1 MRRNAVLFVAIS
13 VLSGFGS
20 TAMSLVAGIWILD
33 LTDSASRAALAGF
46 CVYLPQ
52 LLGPWLGGLLD
63 RVPRR
68 PLLIATNLLLAASLL
83 SLLAVRTPA
92 QTWLIFAV
100 SLAYGISYVL
110 LDAGE
115 SALLPAALPPDDL
128 GDVNGWR
135 SSAQEGMKLIAPLAG
150 AGLYAWRGGAA
161 VAVLSATMPLAAAVL
176 YAALRLTS
184 APGTGT
190 AAPEMSPQPGGWPG
204 TGTGAGSG
212 TDAGTGTG
220 TGSGTGGGNGG
231 GGDGGGDGDC
241 TGTGGGSGTGTG
253 AGGGF
258 GGGAPHERGLR
269 AGLSVLA
276 GRRVLRVTVA
286 LAAVA
291 IAMSGFATAAQY
303 EVVLVDLGLPATF
316 LGILLSAQGAGSIAG
331 GLIVGRVI
339 SRYGVTAVG
348 VTGTALFAAGLLA
361 RCLPWWPA
369 LIVGAV
375 IGGVGLPW
383 ALVAAV
389 TAVQTHT
396 PAALLGRVAAT
407 ANTVM
412 FGPIALASPLGAAAV
427 QLGARLTL
435 VAAAVLCLTAAGFG
449 ARRARCR
456 RAARAEQIRLD
467 QVGSAG
473 S

>member
-33 LTDSASRAALAGF
+33 LTGSASRAALAGF
-46 CVYLPQ
+46 CVYAPQ

-68 PLLIATNLLLAASLL
+68 PLLITTNLLLAASLL
-83 SLLAVRTPA
+83 SLLAVRPPA
-92 QTWLIFAV
+92 QTWLIFTV

-115 SALLPAALPPDDL
+115 SALLPAALPPGDL

-135 SSAQEGMKLIAPLAG
+135 SSAQEGMKLVAPLAG
-150 AGLYAWRGGAA
+150 AGLYAWHGGAA
-161 VAVLSATMPLAAAVL
+161 VAVLSAAMPLVAAVL
-176 YAALRLTS
+176 YAALRLAS
-184 APGTGT
+184 VPG
-190 AAPEMSPQPGGWPG
+190 PGAGVPRERSLRAEPG
-204 TGTGAGSG
+204 VLRERGLHAGSG
-212 TDAGTGTG
+212 VGVPRERSLGADPGVLRERGPHAGSATGVPRG
-220 TGSGTGGGNGG
+220 
-231 GGDGGGDGDC
+231 
-241 TGTGGGSGTGTG
+241 
-253 AGGGF
+253 
-258 GGGAPHERGLR
+258 RGLR
-269 AGLSVLA
+269 AGLSVLS
-276 GRRVLRVTVA
+276 GRRVLRVTVT
-286 LAAVA
+286 LAALA

-316 LGILLSAQGAGSIAG
+316 LGTLLSAQGAGSIAG

-339 SRYGVTAVG
+339 ARSGVTAVG
-348 VTGTALFAAGLLA
+348 VTGTALFAVGLLA

-412 FGPIALASPLGAAAV
+412 FGPIALAIPLGAAAIH
-427 QLGARLTL
+427 LGARLTL
-435 VAAAVLCLTAAGFG
+435 AAAAVLCLAAAGVG
-449 ARRARCR
+449 ARRAWGR
-456 RAARAEQIRLD
+456 RGARPECIRPD
-467 QVGSAG
+467 QAGSAG
-473 S
+473 HETGACGYCEVSA